1 MERETQ
7 QALAVLLDEETG
19 KLMKYKQLMTHPEY
33 KKDWQIFAA
42 DEFGRLAQ
50 GVGGRIKNPTDTFT
64 FIREEDIPKD
74 RKKDVTYG
82 SFTCSVCPEK
92 ADPNRTRFTAGG
104 DKINYPG
111 KVATPTA
118 EMLVAKILFN
128 SVISTPGAKFMTMDI
143 SNFYLMTPLL
153 RPEYIRVKLIDL
165 PEEIVQEYKLREKA
179 NKKGCIFL
187 KVVKGMYGLPQAGL
201 LANQLLEK
209 RLNKHGYYQSKI
221 IPGLWK
227 HKTRPIQFTLVVD
240 DFGVKYVGKEH
251 ADHLKRVLEEHYKV
265 TADWVGERYVGIHL
279 KWDYEKRQCHLFM
292 PGYVK
297 KSLIQFG
304 HKLEENLKQNQ
315 PFPHTPIKYGAK
327 KQYAKEPKQS
337 PPLDACNKKFIQK
350 VCGKLLFLAR
360 AVYSTLLTPISAIA
374 AQCAEPTEET
384 MKQTKQLL
392 DYIASQEEAVI
403 TYNKSSMIL
412 AVHSD
417 ASYLS
422 EPKARSRAGG
432 HFFLSHDTDNPPNNG
447 AIVNIAHIIKHVM
460 SSATEAELAALYI
473 MAREAVY
480 IRIILEEMGHKQP
493 PTPIQTDNAMAEGVI
508 NSKITPKRTK
518 AMDMRFHWLR
528 DRECQEQFRFYWR
541 PGKTNY
547 ADYWTKHHLPSHHVN
562 MRKEFLTPAVVI

>member
-1 MERETQ
+1 
-7 QALAVLLDEETG
+7 
-19 KLMKYKQLMTHPEY
+19 MKYKQLMTHPKY
-33 KKDWQIFAA
+33 KKDWQISAA

-82 SFTCSVCPEK
+82 SFTCSVRPEK

-104 DKINYPG
+104 DKINHPG
-111 KVATPTA
+111 EVATPTA

-128 SVISTPGAKFMTMDI
+128 SVISTP
-143 SNFYLMTPLL
+143 
-153 RPEYIRVKLIDL
+153 
-165 PEEIVQEYKLREKA
+165 
-179 NKKGCIFL
+179 
-187 KVVKGMYGLPQAGL
+187 
-201 LANQLLEK
+201 
-209 RLNKHGYYQSKI
+209 
-221 IPGLWK
+221 
-227 HKTRPIQFTLVVD
+227 VD

-265 TADWVGERYVGIHL
+265 TADWAGERYVGIHL
-279 KWDYEKRQCHLFM
+279 KWDYDRRQCHLYM

-327 KQYAKEPKQS
+327 KQYAKEHKQS
-337 PPLDACNKKFIQK
+337 PPLDARNKKFIQK

-360 AVYSTLLTPISAIA
+360 AVDSTLLTPISAIA

-392 DYIASQEEAVI
+392 DYIATQEEAVI
-403 TYNKSSMIL
+403 TYNKSSMIV

-447 AIVNIAHIIKHVM
+447 AILNIAHIIKHVM

-518 AMDMRFHWLR
+518 AMDIRFHWLR

-562 MRKEFLTPAVVI
+562 MRKEFLTPAVVIEMLKMNKSTVARAA